1 MRDLNRFYS
10 LLGSVRCYVAIE
22 VVVVVVKKHCP
33 FVVKEVEEVVTWS
46 AGSIGGTSANDR
58 YGLIVENTCAGIGIV
73 RGIH

>member
-22 VVVVVVKKHCP
+22 VVVVVVKKHWP

-46 AGSIGGTSANDR
+46 AGSIGEVYNVAR
-58 YGLIVENTCAGIGIV
+58 LGILSDV
-73 RGIH
+73 TTFTYWRD